1 MKMNKIKLFEEFSD
15 DENKEI
21 NLDIQDIFIDL
32 FDQDDRWKVSTPFP
46 FKIKEYV
53 KIKDCKY
60 VIITKES
67 PDGFRYF
74 NINEIEYQ
82 LHHLIRYMESLGFK
96 YSASAIGK
104 WNSKYDLIIKPGDYI
119 RKIEGPNEWRFDKKV
134 KELKFTF
141 IK

>member
-1 MKMNKIKLFEEFSD
+1 MNKIKLFEEFSD

-46 FKIKEYV
+46 FKIKEDDI
-53 KIKDCKY
+53 IKDCKY
-60 VIITKES
+60 VIIKKEGS
-67 PDGFRYF
+67 LGHNLYF

-82 LHHLIRYMESLGFK
+82 LHHLIRYMESLGFE
-96 YSASAIGK
+96 YSVIAIGK
-104 WNSKYDLIIKPGDYI
+104 WNSQYDLIIKPGDYI
-119 RKIEGPNEWRFDKKV
+119 REIKGPYEWTFDKKV

-141 IK
+141 VK